1 LTLYHDH
8 GAPRGL
14 VLFSRFVV
22 LSYFILITF
31 GAIVTTYQNGMAVPD
46 WPTSFGSFNPP
57 GWWMSDPVR
66 EEHGHRLMG
75 EFVGLLTAILSIW
88 TWIKAS
94 GPDWKRLRTLAV
106 LVFVGVCVQGVFGG
120 LRVLEGTAQHQSAAA
135 VLRVVHGCF
144 AQLQLCLV
152 VALAAMLSPKWY
164 GWSRTSAN
172 LPARLAWVVVG
183 AIYLQLVVGALM
195 RHWGAGLAIP
205 TFPAATVDGHWMPQ
219 VHSKEIDTNFTHT
232 RAGALLV
239 SILILTL
246 IVRVLSSAR
255 GERRLTWIT
264 WGVLAL
270 VVNQVSLGIHVVLS
284 GTNPKL
290 LRLHPT
296 FATMHVVNGALLLA
310 ASVLLALRLR
320 RASTAPH

>member
-1 LTLYHDH
+1 MSIY
-8 GAPRGL
+8 
-14 VLFSRFVV
+14 SKFVV
-22 LSYFILITF
+22 LAYFVLITF
-31 GAIVTTYQNGMAVPD
+31 GAIVTSYQNGMAVPD

-57 GWWMSDPVR
+57 GWFDNVPVR

-75 EFVGLLTAILSIW
+75 EFVGLLTTILSIW
-88 TWIKAS
+88 TWVKAG
-94 GPDWKRLRTLAV
+94 GPERKRLRTLAI

-120 LRVLEGTAQHQSAAA
+120 LRVTEATAQNLQAAS

-152 VALAAMLSPKWY
+152 VTLAAMLSPKWY
-164 GWSRTSAN
+164 SWNRSTSN
-172 LPARLAWVVVG
+172 LPTRLAWVVVV

-232 RAGALLV
+232 RFGALLV
-239 SILILTL
+239 SILIITL
-246 IVRVLSSAR
+246 IWRVIASAR
-255 GERRLTWIT
+255 GEGRLTWLA

-284 GTNPKL
+284 GTVPKL
-290 LRLHPT
+290 LSLHPT
-296 FATMHVVNGALLLA
+296 FATIHVVNGALLLA
-310 ASVLLALRLR
+310 TSVLLALRLG
-320 RASTAPH
+320 RARTAPH